1 MRSAKYKSRVAA
13 IALVASVLVA
23 QQASAQDT
31 MTITGYGGAAQTS
44 QRKAYF
50 EPFSKTE
57 GVKVLEEEWSGET
70 AKLRGMVETG
80 NVTWDVVNV
89 ETGHALQGCAEG
101 WLEKIDYGPLG
112 GKGAFQP
119 GAAFECGVGI
129 TAYGTVI
136 AYDASKFP
144 NGGPQTLADFWDVK
158 KFPGARSLRRT
169 PWSTLEMALLAD
181 GVKREDIY
189 TVLGTPE
196 GVNRAFKKLDEIKP
210 YVKVWWTA
218 GAQPPQLLADGEVTM
233 TTAYNGR
240 IYNAVQE
247 SKKDFRI
254 VWDGAAL
261 DWDVWAIPKGT
272 KHLDLAKKFLE
283 FALRP
288 ENQAEQTKY
297 ISYGPSRKEAAK
309 LVDPA
314 MLKNLP
320 TAEENMKTAFNVSPE
335 FWADHGEEL
344 TERFNNWIAQ

>member
-1 MRSAKYKSRVAA
+1 MPSVKSKCYAAALAVMATSMLSQAA
-13 IALVASVLVA
+13 IAG
-23 QQASAQDT
+23 DT
-31 MTITGYGGAAQTS
+31 ITITGYGGAAQES

-57 GVKVLEEEWSGET
+57 GVKILEEEWSGET

-89 ETGHALQGCAEG
+89 ETGHAVQGCAEG
-101 WLEKIDYGPLG
+101 WLEKIDYSSLG
-112 GKGAFQP
+112 GKESFQP
-119 GAAFECGVGI
+119 GAALDCGVGI

-144 NGGPQTLADFWDVK
+144 NGGPQALADFWDVK
-158 KFPGARSLRRT
+158 KFPGPRSLRRT

-181 GVKREDIY
+181 GVKREEIY
-189 TVLGTPE
+189 SVLKTPE
-196 GVNRAFKKLDEIKP
+196 GVDRAFKKLDEIKP

-240 IYNAVQE
+240 IFNAVKE
-247 SKKDFRI
+247 GKKDFRI

-261 DWDVWAIPKGT
+261 DWDIWVIPKGA

-297 ISYGPSRKEAAK
+297 ISYGPSRIAAAK

-320 TAEENMKTAFNVSPE
+320 TAQENMKTAFSVDPE
-335 FWADHGEEL
+335 FWADHAEEL
-344 TERFNNWIAQ
+344 TERFNNWLAQ

>member
-1 MRSAKYKSRVAA
+1 MYVAKFKYLIAA
-13 IALVASVLVA
+13 SGLIASLVTA
-23 QQASAQDT
+23 QQALAEDT
-31 MTITGYGGAAQTS
+31 ITVTGYGGAAQES

-57 GVKVLEEEWSGET
+57 GIKVLEDEWSGET

-101 WLEKIDYGPLG
+101 WLEKVDYGPLG
-112 GKGAFQP
+112 GKEGFQP

-129 TAYGTVI
+129 TAYGTVV

-181 GVKREDIY
+181 GVARDDLY

-196 GVNRAFKKLDEIKP
+196 GVDRAFKKLDEIKP

-240 IYNAVQE
+240 IFNAVKE

-261 DWDVWAIPKGT
+261 DWDVWVIPKGT
-272 KHLDLAKKFLE
+272 KKLDLAKKFLE

-297 ISYGPSRKEAAK
+297 ISYGPSRKEASK
-309 LVDPA
+309 LVDPE

-320 TAEENMKTAFNVSPE
+320 TAAENMKTAFNVSPE

>member
-1 MRSAKYKSRVAA
+1 MQVSKYAYSAAIIGIVAA
-13 IALVASVLVA
+13 LTVA
-23 QQASAQDT
+23 QAARAEDS
-31 MTITGYGGAAQTS
+31 MTITGYGGAAQES
-44 QRKAYF
+44 QRKAFF
-50 EPFSKTE
+50 EPFSKAE
-57 GVKVLEEEWSGET
+57 GVKILEEEWSGET

-89 ETGHALQGCAEG
+89 ETGHAVQGCAEG

-112 GKGAFQP
+112 DKASFQP
-119 GAAFECGVGI
+119 GAALECGVGI
-129 TAYGTVI
+129 TAYGTVV

-144 NGGPQTLADFWDVK
+144 NGGPQTLADFWDVE

-181 GVKREDIY
+181 GVAREDLY
-189 TVLGTPE
+189 TVLETPE
-196 GVNRAFKKLDEIKP
+196 GVDRAFKKLDEIKP
-210 YVKVWWTA
+210 HVKVWWAA
-218 GAQPPQLLADGEVTM
+218 GAQPPQLLADGEVVM
-233 TTAYNGR
+233 ATAYNGR

-261 DWDVWAIPKGT
+261 DWDVWVIPKGT

-297 ISYGPSRKEAAK
+297 ISYGPSRVEAGK

-314 MLKNLP
+314 MVPNLP
-320 TAEENMKTAFNVSPE
+320 TSEENMKTAFSVSPE

-344 TERFNNWIAQ
+344 TERFNTWIAQ